1 MIFPYIFLTLF
12 SISSVQ
18 ASYLGRHPDDE
29 DSSNNLETIGLPCTI
44 DSQCGSSGLL
54 ICSSKSRCRH
64 KYVFPLTKTE
74 GWGTIVLTILM
85 ALAVMSGIGGGGI
98 IVPLLIVFYK
108 LETKE
113 AISISG
119 CTILS
124 GSICRYIITIN
135 HRHPHKDATC
145 IEYGL
150 SNVMLPMVLI
160 GSLTG
165 VIFNMLLPSVIL
177 QICLTLLLAFLTVQS
192 FLKFK

>member
-1 MIFPYIFLTLF
+1 MK
-12 SISSVQ
+12 SIHILVLLSCLSFAHTSS
-18 ASYLGRHPDDE
+18 LGKHPE
-29 DSSNNLETIGLPCTI
+29 DKDSTNNLETRGLPCTT
-44 DSQCGSSGLL
+44 DSQCSSDGLL
-54 ICSSKSRCRH
+54 ICSATFRCRH
-64 KYVFPLTKTE
+64 KYVFPLTQTE
-74 GWGTIVLTILM
+74 GWGTVVLTILM

-165 VIFNMLLPSVIL
+165 VIFNMLLPSIIL
-177 QICLTLLLAFLTVQS
+177 QICLTLLLAFLTV
-192 FLKFK
+192 